1 MQNNQNKTKI
11 ETVNMQHE
19 AENKMKSK
27 AYKLQ
32 LLTRK
37 KPRKKPNRKI
47 SEEQAM
53 MKLQYGGV
61 FVSPRDFFFTTLKIL
76 NFDNTIPHEVC

>member
-27 AYKLQ
+27 AYKL
-32 LLTRK
+32 
-37 KPRKKPNRKI
+37 
-47 SEEQAM
+47 
-53 MKLQYGGV
+53 
-61 FVSPRDFFFTTLKIL
+61 
-76 NFDNTIPHEVC
+76 